1 MISSTDFAK
10 CLHRDKFV
18 INFNLTNFSVHSC
31 IRDSDG
37 KKVESRH
44 MRLWMRDESRT
55 ESDWNTFKRSTPS
68 SLYHHQY
75 PTYFGTCQ
83 NQSSHLSFLKKWC
96 PFFCLVSF
104 DENDNGEIKKP
115 VLSTNTLSIT
125 KDQRIKQHWIE
136 GVFMY
141 FVSPYIFCEGVPS
154 LHSHTSGLSWS
165 GPNYHSSNRPALRC
179 PTQHCSP

>member
-1 MISSTDFAK
+1 MHSWSRRKKGWEQTHATVDAWRIPDWVRLKYFQKINSVFSQLPSISYLLWNVSESEFTFP
-10 CLHRDKFV
+10 CL
-18 INFNLTNFSVHSC
+18 
-31 IRDSDG
+31 
-37 KKVESRH
+37 
-44 MRLWMRDESRT
+44 
-55 ESDWNTFKRSTPS
+55 KRWR
-68 SLYHHQY
+68 
-75 PTYFGTCQ
+75 
-83 NQSSHLSFLKKWC
+83 SF
-96 PFFCLVSF
+96 FFLVSF
-104 DENDNGEIKKP
+104 DENDNGEIKEP
-115 VLSTNTLSIT
+115 ILSRNNLNNT

>member
-1 MISSTDFAK
+1 MHSWFRRKKRLRADTCDCGCVTNPGLSQIEILSKDQLRLLSTT
-10 CLHRDKFV
+10 
-18 INFNLTNFSVHSC
+18 INILPILKLVR
-31 IRDSDG
+31 IR
-37 KKVESRH
+37 V
-44 MRLWMRDESRT
+44 
-55 ESDWNTFKRSTPS
+55 
-68 SLYHHQY
+68 
-75 PTYFGTCQ
+75 
-83 NQSSHLSFLKKWC
+83 HLSLLKKWC
-96 PFFCLVSF
+96 SFFCLVSF
-104 DENDNGEIKKP
+104 DENDNGEIKEP
-115 VLSTNTLSIT
+115 VLSRNTLNNT

>member
-1 MISSTDFAK
+1 MFA
-10 CLHRDKFV
+10 HRQIV
-18 INFNLTNFSVHSC
+18 INFYLTNFSVHSC
-31 IRDSDG
+31 IRDPDG

-68 SLYHHQY
+68 SLYYHQY
-75 PTYFGTCQ
+75 PNYLERVRIRVD
-83 NQSSHLSFLKKWC
+83 LSFLKEMMLLSAW
-96 PFFCLVSF
+96 LVSF
-104 DENDNGEIKKP
+104 DENDNGEIKEP
-115 VLSTNTLSIT
+115 VLSRNNLNNT

-141 FVSPYIFCEGVPS
+141 FVSLYIFCEGVPS

>member
-1 MISSTDFAK
+1 MRADTCDCRCVTNPGLSQIEILSKDQLHLLSTT
-10 CLHRDKFV
+10 
-18 INFNLTNFSVHSC
+18 IN
-31 IRDSDG
+31 IRPIL
-37 KKVESRH
+37 ES
-44 MRLWMRDESRT
+44 EF
-55 ESDWNTFKRSTPS
+55 TFP
-68 SLYHHQY
+68 
-75 PTYFGTCQ
+75 
-83 NQSSHLSFLKKWC
+83 FLRNDAL
-96 PFFCLVSF
+96 FFCLVSF
-104 DENDNGEIKKP
+104 DENDNGEIKEP
-115 VLSTNTLSIT
+115 VLSRNTLNNT